1 MWGDYIRGLP
11 LCRCLFYT
19 FICSLVSLRG
29 NLHTK
34 LNSPN
39 QPSSFKHE
47 LLVLIWFEV
56 SLHVNV
62 WTASTVWPV
71 HSLLPSLTLLGVD
84 WRHAFSVVFPKLQS
98 ILAAGLWFPM
108 VTRSLSSK
116 RRQIFTVS
124 ASLMWLCSHHC
135 LPLIFLSCASFYFTS
150 FLCSPLPVFHLFFLH
165 PSSISSVPRVVAV
178 SPQMRLV
185 EDNPSSLSL
194 VEIYKQR
201 CAKKGIEH
209 DNPISR
215 YYDRLATVQAR
226 GTQASHQV
234 TVLWYC
240 SVLTCIQ
247 SVWFEISHHTWA
259 KLNF

>member
-29 NLHTK
+29 NLHTT

-150 FLCSPLPVFHLFFLH
+150 FLCSPLPVFYLFFLL
-165 PSSISSVPRVVAV
+165 PSLQCPEWW
-178 SPQMRLV
+178 QCRL
-185 EDNPSSLSL
+185 
-194 VEIYKQR
+194 R
-201 CAKKGIEH
+201 CG
-209 DNPISR
+209 
-215 YYDRLATVQAR
+215 
-226 GTQASHQV
+226 
-234 TVLWYC
+234 
-240 SVLTCIQ
+240 
-247 SVWFEISHHTWA
+247 
-259 KLNF
+259 